1 MIICEVC
8 GAEAEGGPTCP
19 RCGAA
24 LPADRWAK
32 SLRLA
37 SLIIGVCCAAAAAVG
52 LIVDYAV
59 NGGFGWSLIGV
70 ASSLLAWLLVGF
82 PMLVYRRPDVFLPA
96 IAVASLAYLWGL
108 DRLTGATGWFFGL
121 ALPIGL
127 SVMASGALSS
137 LLCLKTRRRGPNIA
151 AFILFGATLACL
163 AIESIVSLHFRA
175 AFSITWSGIVAA
187 SALPVALLLLGIQ
200 ARLRPPSQRPFARE
214 GAANSSIK

>member
-32 SLRLA
+32 SFKIA
-37 SLIIGVCCAAAAAVG
+37 SFVIGACCAAAAAVV
-52 LIVDYAV
+52 LIIDYAMS
-59 NGGFGWSLIGV
+59 GGFGWSRIGV
-70 ASSLLAWLLVGF
+70 ASSLLAWILVGF
-82 PMLVYRRPDVFLPA
+82 PMLVYRRPDVFLPVMA
-96 IAVASLAYLWGL
+96 LASLVYLWVL

-127 SVMASGALSS
+127 STFAAGTLST
-137 LLCLKTRRRGPNIA
+137 LLCLKARRRGPNIA
-151 AFILFGATLACL
+151 AYILFGATLTCL
-163 AIESIVSLHFRA
+163 AIESIVSLHFRD
-175 AFSITWSGIVAA
+175 AFSVTWSGIVAA

-200 ARLRPPSQRPFARE
+200 GRLRPSQPLASSER
-214 GAANSSIK
+214 AANSSIK